1 MPVPNSTRFQT
12 ISPLFSL
19 SMTSLLNILAEEQ
32 VWIDFYEQKVDPD
45 YFRVSDAQELFQF
58 IRSKR
63 YMPVVD
69 KMLSG
74 EGLSIPQKKRIA
86 KSDTS
91 KKRIVYSLPEDEAMV
106 LKLLTWL
113 MIRKY
118 DSYFSNYLYSFRP
131 AYGAK
136 DALKKLTK
144 NSDISSCYSYKL
156 DVSNYFNS
164 IDNALLLPALKQL
177 FSDDVPLYGFIESQ
191 LSDPRAFD
199 NGNVVTEPKGVMAGM
214 PYAGFLANIFLTP
227 LDREF
232 EKIPDILY
240 CRYSDDIIIFAK
252 EKETLDSAKVRLH
265 EYLHQYHLGIN
276 SDKEVETT
284 PGQPWTFLGF
294 ECNGKQI
301 DVSKISV
308 QKLKA
313 KMRRKARALEKW
325 RRVKGKDG
333 WMAAKAFIKHF
344 NRKLYTS
351 ESNSEVNWSWWYFP
365 VITTD
370 RSLKEIDAYMQDCV
384 RYIATGKRTKSRYN
398 FTYDQMKELGLL
410 TLVNQWYRFK
420 NSLLTE

>member
-1 MPVPNSTRFQT
+1 
-12 ISPLFSL
+12 
-19 SMTSLLNILAEEQ
+19 MTSLLNILAEEN
-32 VWIDFYEQKVDPD
+32 VWIDFYERKVEPD
-45 YFRVSDAQELFQF
+45 YFRLSDAQELFF
-58 IRSKR
+58 YIRDKR
-63 YMPVVD
+63 YVSVVD
-69 KMLSG
+69 KILNG
-74 EGLSIPQKKRIA
+74 ESLSIPHKKRIA

-91 KKRIVYSLPEDEAMV
+91 KKRSVYSLPEDEAMV
-106 LKLLTWL
+106 LKLLTWM

-118 DSYFSNYLYSFRP
+118 DSFFSDNLYSFRP
-131 AYGAK
+131 SYSAK
-136 DALKKLTK
+136 DALRKLTF
-144 NSDISSCYSYKL
+144 NPDISRCFSYKL
-156 DVSNYFNS
+156 DIHNYFNS
-164 IDNALLLPALKQL
+164 INVELLLPALKNI
-177 FSDDVPLYGFIESQ
+177 FADDEPLYEFFSSQ
-191 LSDPRAFD
+191 LSDLRALD
-199 NGNVVTEPKGVMAGM
+199 NGEIIQEQKGVMAGM

-232 EKIPDILY
+232 ENIPDVLY

-252 EKETLDSAKVRLH
+252 EKEALDSAKVRLH

-365 VITTD
+365 VITVD
-370 RSLKEIDAYMQDCV
+370 QSLKEIDAYMQDCV

-420 NSLLTE
+420 NGLLIE